1 MAMKRMSIPLLGL
14 ALAACAT
21 LRGGDDPDA
30 LYRQGLDALARGDY
44 AAALA
49 PLDYASRSGSGETA
63 KRAAVLVA
71 AMQLDPAN
79 PARRAESVAGLSDRV
94 SSDTGERAM
103 FETVVASML
112 ERVSRESLDL
122 RTGLSAAQ
130 TQRDAAYSTIDQ
142 LRARTDSLTT
152 DRDAARRK
160 TSQLEQTAAE
170 CAKELEKKT
179 QEIERI
185 RRAIRR

>member
-1 MAMKRMSIPLLGL
+1 MKRMSFPLLAL
-14 ALAACAT
+14 AFAACAT
-21 LRGGDDPDA
+21 LRGGDDPDT

-44 AAALA
+44 AAAQS
-49 PLDYASRSGSGETA
+49 PLEYASRSGSAEA
-63 KRAAVLVA
+63 ARRATVLLAV
-71 AMQLDPAN
+71 MQLDPAN
-79 PARRAESVAGLSDRV
+79 PARRVESVAGVVDHV
-94 SSDTGERAM
+94 DADTEQHAM
-103 FETVVASML
+103 FETVVASAI

-122 RTGLSAAQ
+122 RAGLSSAQ
-130 TQRDAAYSTIDQ
+130 TQRDAAYATIDQ
-142 LRARTDSLTT
+142 LRARTDSLTA